1 MVPKMSNGTQM
12 VPKMVPKWYPNSL
25 THFIEWSIF
34 IIFEVK
40 KWPQGYFDHHFGYHT
55 WFLGTIDY
63 FFGTHTIS
71 ATSEKKTG
79 SLTRIIYL
87 PNLKILIFGQIHDF
101 HLWDTLHFLGTIEY
115 SMVPKI
121 FTIVKYE
128 VSAF

>member
-1 MVPKMSNGTQM
+1 MLKDIRIHV
-12 VPKMVPKWYPNSL
+12 
-25 THFIEWSIF
+25 
-34 IIFEVK
+34 
-40 KWPQGYFDHHFGYHT
+40 YFFCVHPRRRPEDGV
-55 WFLGTIDY
+55 DVN

-87 PNLKILIFGQIHDF
+87 PSLKLLIFGQIHDF